1 MQDAPMSPEERKQS
15 WLEISVISEEQF
27 DAMREHQAERQSK
40 VPQPGDDAPDFEI
53 DVLDR
58 DRQRTGETVQ
68 LSALRGK
75 PVALM
80 FGSYT

>member
-27 DAMREHQAERQSK
+27 DAMREHQAERQSD

>member
-1 MQDAPMSPEERKQS
+1 MADVQMTPEERKKS
-15 WLEISVISEEQF
+15 WLEISVIDEAQF
-27 DAMREHQAERQSK
+27 DAMREEQAARQVK

-53 DVLDR
+53 DVLAP
-58 DRQRTGETVQ
+58 DRQRTGETVK
-68 LSALRGK
+68 LSNLRGK

>member
-1 MQDAPMSPEERKQS
+1 MADVQMTPEERKKS
-15 WLEISVISEEQF
+15 WLEISVIDEAQF
-27 DAMREHQAERQSK
+27 DAMREEQAARQVK

-53 DVLDR
+53 AVLDPA
-58 DRQRTGETVQ
+58 RQRTGETVK
-68 LSALRGK
+68 LSNLRGK

>member
-1 MQDAPMSPEERKQS
+1 MADVQMTPEERKKS
-15 WLEISVISEEQF
+15 WLEISVIDEAQF
-27 DAMREHQAERQSK
+27 DAMREEQAARQVK

-53 DVLDR
+53 DVLDP
-58 DRQRTGETVQ
+58 DRQRTGETVK
-68 LSALRGK
+68 LSNLRGK